1 MKITKET
8 VSDGIVVFQKVIET
22 AQGGFTLETSDL
34 VVDANLKAG
43 TLIGATV
50 ANETARRVTAIKTVL
65 VYENASNT
73 ATDIKIAKG
82 HHFKVGNYL
91 AAVKG
96 GKAYAITVID
106 TSNALYDT
114 ITVGTTLGVALT
126 VGDVLFQST
135 ATGASVAIYVR
146 PLGLLYEDTTIAS
159 EVDVAVVIRGTVYG
173 RRTPGLHATIL
184 ADIPNILV
192 SNSY

>member
-1 MKITKET
+1 MKIVKET
-8 VSDGIVVFQKVIET
+8 VSDGIVVFQNVIET

-34 VVDANLKAG
+34 VVGANLKAG
-43 TLIGATV
+43 TLIGATA
-50 ANETARRVTAIKTVL
+50 ANETARRVTAIKTVK
-65 VYENASNT
+65 VYEAATNT
-73 ATDIKIAKG
+73 ATEIKIEKG
-82 HHFKVGNYL
+82 HHFKVGNYP

-96 GKAYAITVID
+96 GKAYAITAID

-114 ITVGTTLGVALT
+114 ITVGTTLGVILA

-135 ATGASVAIYVR
+135 ATGATAAAYVR
-146 PLGLLYEDTTIAS
+146 PLGLLYEDTEIES
-159 EVDVAVVIRGTVYG
+159 EVGVAVVIRGTVYG
-173 RRTPGLHATIL
+173 RRTAGLHATIL

>member
-8 VSDGIVVFQKVIET
+8 VSDGIVVFQKVIAT

-34 VVDANLKAG
+34 VVGANLKAG
-43 TLIGATV
+43 TLIGATA

-65 VYENASNT
+65 VYEAATNT

-82 HHFKVGNYL
+82 HHFKVGNNI

-106 TSNALYDT
+106 TANAAYDT
-114 ITVGTTLGVALT
+114 ITVGTTLGVVLA

-135 ATGASVAIYVR
+135 GNGASAAAYLR
-146 PLGLLYEDTTIAS
+146 PLGLLYEDTEIAS
-159 EVDVAVVIRGTVYG
+159 EVDVAVVISGIVYG
-173 RRTPGLHATIL
+173 RRTTGLHASIL
-184 ADIPNILV
+184 LDIPNIIV
-192 SNSY
+192 SQSY

>member
-34 VVDANLKAG
+34 VVGNTLKAG
-43 TLIGATV
+43 TVIGATA
-50 ANETARRVTAIKTVL
+50 ANETARRVTAIKSAT
-65 VYENASNT
+65 VYENATNT
-73 ATDIKIAKG
+73 ATDIKVYKG
-82 HHFKVGNYL
+82 HNFKVGNYL

-106 TSNALYDT
+106 TSNAAYDT
-114 ITVGTTLGVALT
+114 LTVGTTLAVALT
-126 VGDVLFQST
+126 VGDALFQST
-135 ATGASVAIYVR
+135 ATGASAAAYLR
-146 PLGLLYEDTTIAS
+146 PLGLLYEDTEIAS

-173 RRTPGLHATIL
+173 RRITGLHASIL
-184 ADIPNILV
+184 LDIPNIIV
-192 SNSY
+192 SQSY